1 MTISELKPSKNE
13 KIEYLMELYK
23 TDNRAIIKVVVDYL
37 DECKFEWEDDNFIN
51 YIVNRRKDMNNKL
64 IKTMD
69 EYQKKM
75 YSNKES
81 IEWLKELTKGKRQ
94 NDTI

>member
-13 KIEYLMELYK
+13 KINYLMELYK
-23 TDNRAIIKVVVDYL
+23 TDNRAIIKLVVEYL

-51 YIVNRRKDMNNKL
+51 YIVNRRKNMNNKL

-75 YSNKES
+75 YSNKEN
-81 IEWLKELTKGKRQ
+81 IEWLRGLINER
-94 NDTI
+94 